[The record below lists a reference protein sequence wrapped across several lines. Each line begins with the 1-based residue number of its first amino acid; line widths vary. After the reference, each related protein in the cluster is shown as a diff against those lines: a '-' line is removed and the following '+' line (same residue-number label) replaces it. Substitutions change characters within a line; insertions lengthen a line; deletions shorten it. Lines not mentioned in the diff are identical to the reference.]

1 MTDHFRGRL
10 EVFGLADL
18 LQWMELNRRS
28 GRLIVT
34 RGHDRRTLDWK
45 DGEIVYVSGSLPR
58 HRLGVHL
65 LRSGALPAA
74 TLYELLARNM
84 TTQENLTRL
93 ILEMGHDTLDGL
105 SLRVEELARKLL
117 FEIFEW
123 READFDYDP
132 TYRVTPILRIGL
144 TLRGQAARLPGRQA
158 ARRHPPAVAQG
169 APGDLGGRRR
179 VGAALHARTASTS
192 TSGSRSS
199 GWTRRSIRSRAAR
212 TPSAS
217 ASLRA
222 GCASGCC
229 SNYLMRPVHEDT
241 AELLLE
247 LLKKKSPLDPSALVP
262 IAALD
267 QYLTL
272 DLLILANSLSVDR
285 ENSVGTVPE
294 ALDRIGPRAATVLI
308 DRLSSTDFPDPAD
321 QGPGRPAPCA
331 APAWRRPSPP
341 GRFAERYGIT
351 RERGYTLGLL
361 HCIGYS
367 DLFEIVREMNLPAGP
382 FRGALLETYRPA
394 VGRVPGRDLGPS
406 PRLRGGPVGRRDGPQ
421 RLGRRGRADRPRR
434 RPGLRDR
441 QPAGRTHA
449 TSSRP
454 TSSPRKSTCCSTTWA
469 SRPSPSAGN
478 KSRGRAPR
486 PQDFLKIGHC
496 GIPGPPAAFPAPV
509 LRPPG
514 EPRNG
519 GPERIQRCDPP
530 DSQASSSSPPP
541 SPSARKPPAPRC
553 RRSPERVEVRVLDLD
568 VDVTDSKGQPVT
580 DLTRE
585 DFTVKIAGKPYPD
598 RLLLPRG

>member
-28 GRLIVT
+28 GRLTVT

-45 DGEIVYVSGSLPR
+45 EGEIVYVSGSLPR

-123 READFDYDP
+123 REASFEYDP

-144 TLRGQAARLPGRQA
+144 MLRGQAVAFQGVKQLDDTHRLSRKERRETWEAADAWVLPFLPEGIEEHFWEALERMGATLDPLEARGHSARFREF
-158 ARRHPPAVAQG
+158 ARR
-169 APGDLGGRRR
+169 LRER
-179 VGAALHARTASTS
+179 L
-192 TSGSRSS
+192 
-199 GWTRRSIRSRAAR
+199 IR
-212 TPSAS
+212 
-217 ASLRA
+217 
-222 GCASGCC
+222 
-229 SNYLMRPVHEDT
+229 NYLMRPVHADT
-241 AELLLE
+241 AALLLE
-247 LLKKKSPLDPSALVP
+247 LLKRKPPLDPLALVP

-294 ALDRIGPRAATVLI
+294 ALERIGPRAAMVLI
-308 DRLSSTDFPDPAD
+308 DRLSSTDFPALPPKDPAA
-321 QGPGRPAPCA
+321 RAVRRASLA
-331 APAWRRPSPP
+331 AAVAA

-361 HCIGYS
+361 HCIGYA

-394 VGRVPGRDLGPS
+394 VGRSRAEIWGLPGDFEAVLSDDGTDPTAAAAVVRIARGAVAGCAIGSLPVERTDDLESDELATEVNMLFDYLGLEAVAVGRD
-406 PRLRGGPVGRRDGPQ
+406 
-421 RLGRRGRADRPRR
+421 
-434 RPGLRDR
+434 
-441 QPAGRTHA
+441 
-449 TSSRP
+449 
-454 TSSPRKSTCCSTTWA
+454 
-469 SRPSPSAGN
+469 
-478 KSRGRAPR
+478 
-486 PQDFLKIGHC
+486 
-496 GIPGPPAAFPAPV
+496 
-509 LRPPG
+509 
-514 EPRNG
+514 
-519 GPERIQRCDPP
+519 
-530 DSQASSSSPPP
+530 
-541 SPSARKPPAPRC
+541 
-553 RRSPERVEVRVLDLD
+553 
-568 VDVTDSKGQPVT
+568 
-580 DLTRE
+580 
-585 DFTVKIAGKPYPD
+585 
-598 RLLLPRG
+598 